1 MATKTGIL
9 ATINGFITAVI
20 TQAKHRSSM
29 STLVDE
35 IYPSR
40 VVDTQATE
48 TYTTKSGTNITYSIN
63 IIKSGNIAHIKG
75 SINNVTGLFLTPQTV
90 FTFKENEFKPLNAL
104 NSVIYFTA
112 TNASAT
118 IRMSLDST
126 GLSTFST
133 MPNQEFNFEFIAYIT
148 QP

>member
-29 STLVDE
+29 STVIDE

-40 VVDTQATE
+40 ITDTQATE
-48 TYTTKSGTNITYSIN
+48 TYTTKAGANITYSIQ

-75 SINNVTGLFLTPQTV
+75 SINNTTGLFLVPQNV
-90 FTFKENEFKPLNAL
+90 FTFKENEWKPLSAL
-104 NSVIYFTA
+104 NSIIYFTA
-112 TNASAT
+112 RNASGT
-118 IRMSLDST
+118 IRMTLDST

-133 MPNQEFNFEFIAYIT
+133 MPDQEFNFEFITYIT
-148 QP
+148 QV